1 MQGVRNVYTEDGMFV
16 DDIKEISDEN
26 IYIVKNVIL
35 QHRAYES
42 WKLIELLHKEVSWR
56 NSRKGIQ
63 EGKK

>member
-1 MQGVRNVYTEDGMFV
+1 MFV

-35 QHRAYES
+35 QHGAYES

-63 EGKK
+63 EGKKWQYCFKN